1 VRDASAV
8 AAYDAMQTSGVFAVV
23 VDAVKAAATYEG
35 RTGLTPNPGAWSAAN
50 REMKKARDAR
60 EGAFVEKLKEA
71 GAFAAL
77 DEERAKAKAK
87 DIEDGEYREWDE
99 ESYQVVYEVDKLM
112 YDMDGICAKDAA
124 VAREFEALLKTDLEE
139 RILKLPFVRAA

>member
-1 VRDASAV
+1 
-8 AAYDAMQTSGVFAVV
+8 
-23 VDAVKAAATYEG
+23 
-35 RTGLTPNPGAWSAAN
+35 
-50 REMKKARDAR
+50 MKKARDAR

-77 DEERAKAKAK
+77 VEEKAK
-87 DIEDGEYREWDE
+87 DKARAIEEEEYYESDE